1 MNIAEKSKML
11 HFKARPAQICSTD
24 WQRVNKD
31 APHVRATRY
40 VLSLF
45 FIIRFILS
53 YNYFFDLKT
62 QSGIQSST
70 FDLFAIIPSGS
81 AVTDFEMIHAVNQSR
96 LNDYSLSPSSAP

>member
-1 MNIAEKSKML
+1 MIC
-11 HFKARPAQICSTD
+11 FKLIF
-24 WQRVNKD
+24 
-31 APHVRATRY
+31 Y
-40 VLSLF
+40 YIY
-45 FIIRFILS
+45 IIIKKIF
-53 YNYFFDLKT
+53 YLKT